1 MPKYSRPG
9 DAGLDLFSVEEY
21 LLKAGERRLF
31 MLGIALEIETGN
43 VLLVWDRSGLAA
55 KFGIKTMGGV
65 IDQTYRGEIGITL
78 INTSDHNYMINKGD
92 KIAQLLV
99 QPIITAEIEEVGK
112 LGETVRGSG
121 AFGSSGKN

>member
-1 MPKYSRPG
+1 
-9 DAGLDLFSVEEY
+9 
-21 LLKAGERRLF
+21 
-31 MLGIALEIETGN
+31 
-43 VLLVWDRSGLAA
+43 
-55 KFGIKTMGGV
+55 MGGV

-99 QPIITAEIEEVGK
+99 QPIITAEIEEVGE
-112 LGETVRGSG
+112 LGETVKGSG